1 MKNRKQFH
9 CKIFLIISIPEL
21 KYGDHQSVVL
31 LKETLIGWNHF
42 GISEIMKD
50 GKIPH
55 QLATKNILNLKENTK
70 VKLGNSGKK
79 KKWMPINLLFSK
91 KEKTFQKK
99 LPIAETQ
106 YNIESLLTLETLL
119 NEIKL
124 CLFSF

>member
-1 MKNRKQFH
+1 
-9 CKIFLIISIPEL
+9 
-21 KYGDHQSVVL
+21 
-31 LKETLIGWNHF
+31 
-42 GISEIMKD
+42 MKD

-79 KKWMPINLLFSK
+79 KKWMPINLLCFK

-99 LPIAETQ
+99 LPIVETQ

-124 CLFSF
+124 CLFRF